1 MARFRPQTKLIPAD
15 YRDVSGTLLHA
26 QTPVRGLAD
35 ALGLPLASYRRDH
48 VRDCVTRALRREQL
62 RDLNSLVSHVDRDPA
77 ARSRLRRAIAV
88 STTGLFRDPSQLRW
102 LDKAVMPSLTA
113 GAKWVRAWSAGCAAG
128 EEAFTVAM
136 MLEWH
141 GMLGRCEVVGSD
153 ILEESLAEAASGVV
167 GGARIPAGMRGRVT
181 WDLRDITT
189 AGGPGGNFELVLCRN
204 VMTFLTPVA
213 AESVARTMASALSL
227 GGVLLVARDETIEDP
242 DALGLAHIAG
252 SAYRRTR

>member
-1 MARFRPQTKLIPAD
+1 
-15 YRDVSGTLLHA
+15 VSATLLHA
-26 QTPVRGLAD
+26 HAPVRGLAD
-35 ALGLPLASYRRDH
+35 ALGLPLAAYRRDH
-48 VRDCVTRALRREQL
+48 VRDSVTRALRREQV
-62 RDLNSLVSHVDRDPA
+62 RDLKSLVALVDRDAA

-88 STTGLFRDPSQLRW
+88 STTGLFRDPNQLRW
-102 LDKAVMPSLTA
+102 LDATVIASLTT

-128 EEAFTVAM
+128 EEAFTLAM

-141 GMLGRCEVVGSD
+141 RMLGRSEVVGSD
-153 ILEESLAEAASGVV
+153 ILEESLAEAESGVV
-167 GGARIPAGMRGRVT
+167 GGARIPAGMRGRVN

-189 AGGPGGNFELVLCRN
+189 AGAPDGEFEIVLCRN

-213 AESVARTMASALSL
+213 AEAVARTMANALSV

-242 DALGLAHIAG
+242 GALGLAHISG